1 MPVMSGFR
9 VGLGNEIVN
18 SRYSAT
24 AFARADYLTA
34 AGGPAYHPGRCQ
46 SEWQPVR
53 LQLRIVLTRSMAS
66 RRRVSPTR

>member
-24 AFARADYLTA
+24 AFARPDYLTA
-34 AGGPAYHPGRCQ
+34 AGGPAYHPAG
-46 SEWQPVR
+46 VR
-53 LQLRIVLTRSMAS
+53 VNGSQFGFSCAWCWSLD
-66 RRRVSPTR
+66 